1 MTQTTLRGVV
11 DGLKAEIQ
19 MVDSTYVLS
28 IEEVPTLQEVYPRLG
43 QETAEDPFEPI
54 KATFSPKN
62 SDKAIYLHSSGSTG
76 LPKAILL
83 THEIVMNNA
92 SLCEPCQIP
101 VSFLG

>member
-28 IEEVPTLQEVYPRLG
+28 IEEVPTLLEAYPRLG

-54 KATFSPKN
+54 KATCSPKD

-76 LPKAILL
+76 LPKPIPL
-83 THEIVMNNA
+83 THKIVMGTA
-92 SLCEPCQIP
+92 SLCEPFQTSSIP
-101 VSFLG
+101 C